1 MKTCLLLSLIAG
13 GALTCAAA
21 DLARPDE
28 VSTTWI
34 DPADATNPTIA
45 AIRQSGESMID
56 RVGHMMIFEIERAVA
71 DKGLAKAVE
80 SVHLKSLALPKAE
93 PAQPRITAVKLTS
106 LELRNPANRPDAA
119 DRSALEIINTA
130 LHEGSEV
137 PGVLVQQLDR
147 PGQPSEWR
155 VYRPVTTMPLCLKC
169 HGPAEGLAP
178 DVRTQLTQK
187 YPLDQAVGYTAY
199 KWRGVIRI
207 SLGAPEPAAPTKKK

>member
-130 LHEGSEV
+130 LHEGSDV

-147 PGQPSEWR
+147 PGQPPEWR
-155 VYRPVTTMPLCLKC
+155 VYRPITTMPLCLKC
-169 HGPAEGLAP
+169 HGPKEDLAP
-178 DVRTQLTQK
+178 EIRAQLALK

-207 SLGAPEPAAPTKKK
+207 SLAAPEPAVTAKKK